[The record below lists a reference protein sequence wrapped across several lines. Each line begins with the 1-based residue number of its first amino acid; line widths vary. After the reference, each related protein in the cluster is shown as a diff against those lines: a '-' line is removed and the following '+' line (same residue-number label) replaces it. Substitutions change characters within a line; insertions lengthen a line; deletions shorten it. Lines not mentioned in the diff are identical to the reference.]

1 MENLEKLYK
10 KYLDYIADD
19 SGIDYSNPD
28 TVINQ
33 LVDISIIHS
42 LRGEMI
48 SEPGGDFSTIREL
61 TIDEFKNKIEIDPLF
76 IEKISK

>member
-19 SGIDYSNPD
+19 SDIDYSNPD

-33 LVDISIIHS
+33 LVDKSIIHS
-42 LRGEMI
+42 LYGLLVYDE
-48 SEPGGDFSTIREL
+48 SEIREL
-61 TIDEFKNKIEIDPLF
+61 TIDEFEAKIKDDPEF